1 MWGNSRYLLTHCSKG
16 KSGGTVDIY
25 LPTVQR
31 VKVGRTVDI
40 YLPTVLTGK
49 SGGTVDIYLPTV
61 QRVKVGEQF
70 TFTYPLFNG

>member
-1 MWGNSRYLLTHCSKG
+1 MWGNSRHLLTHCSKG

-31 VKVGRTVDI
+31 VKVGEQQTFT
-40 YLPTVLTGK
+40 YPLFKGK

-61 QRVKVGEQF
+61 QRVKVGEQ
-70 TFTYPLFNG
+70 